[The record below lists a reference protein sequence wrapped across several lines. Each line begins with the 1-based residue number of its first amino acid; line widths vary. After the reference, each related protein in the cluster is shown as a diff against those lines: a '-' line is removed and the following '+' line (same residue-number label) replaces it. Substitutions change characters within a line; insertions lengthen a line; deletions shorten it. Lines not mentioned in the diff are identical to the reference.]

1 MNSHNTLAAALS
13 FSAVIGAA
21 VTFSPVNAHK
31 GATGVVKERM
41 MAMKS
46 MGRQMKELGAMVTGK
61 TTYDADRAREIAAA
75 LTEHM
80 KEIPDQFP
88 KDSLDPPTEA
98 LPGIWQNWED
108 FRTKATESLRAAE
121 KLAAAAGDGRQ
132 SALAATGALGKSC
145 KSCHSDY
152 REK

>member
-1 MNSHNTLAAALS
+1 MKSHKTFAAALS
-13 FSAVIGAA
+13 LSAVMGVA
-21 VTFSPVNAHK
+21 VAFSPVHAHK

-61 TTYDADRAREIAAA
+61 TPYDADRAREIAAA
-75 LTEHM
+75 LSEHV

-98 LPGIWQNWED
+98 LPRIWKNWED
-108 FRTKATESLRAAE
+108 FRTKATETLRAAE
-121 KLAAAAGDGRQ
+121 KLAASAGDGRQ
-132 SALAATGALGKSC
+132 SALAAAGALGKSC